1 MFGREDDDSDEKVGT
16 EEEAISVDRLV
27 ESEGVD
33 NTDDEAEESGIDVE
47 DVSETT
53 AVLKGVD
60 VGDDC
65 AALLVEGPVPLGT
78 T

>member
-1 MFGREDDDSDEKVGT
+1 MFGREGDDSDEKVGT
-16 EEEAISVDRLV
+16 EEETISVVPLV
-27 ESEGVD
+27 DGEGGDDTD
-33 NTDDEAEESGIDVE
+33 NEAEESGIDVE
-47 DVSETT
+47 DVSEATP
-53 AVLKGVD
+53 VLKGVD